1 MVVHVI
7 TESIKQRYKLE
18 LEQNF
23 KIRHKV
29 FAERQNW
36 KALQKPDKR
45 DIDQFDDK
53 NATHFLVLEN
63 GNVIGGSRL
72 NGLTGANLTVDVFS
86 NLIEKPFPDTPK
98 KTAPTGRDFT
108 YGRNLVR
115 AQKDLKFLPKYTV
128 A

>member
-98 KTAPTGRDFT
+98 KRRRLDAILRM
-108 YGRNLVR
+108 
-115 AQKDLKFLPKYTV
+115 A
-128 A
+128 AI